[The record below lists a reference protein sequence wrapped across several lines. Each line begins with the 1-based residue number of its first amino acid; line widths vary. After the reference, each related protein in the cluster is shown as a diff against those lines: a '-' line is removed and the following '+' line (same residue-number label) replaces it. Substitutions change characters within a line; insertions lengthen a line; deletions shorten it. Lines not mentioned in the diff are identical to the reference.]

1 MNHRAK
7 VAKDTDS
14 RWAAV
19 CDCSIIW
26 HCARWRDAY
35 DAAYGHVFGA
45 RRMEYLGGI
54 GFRACG
60 AELTCPHRSVV
71 FDDCR

>member
-1 MNHRAK
+1 MLHRAK

-35 DAAYGHVFGA
+35 DAAYTHVYGA
-45 RRMEYLGGI
+45 RRIEHLGGI
-54 GFRACG
+54 GFGSVRV
-60 AELTCPHRSVV
+60 TDPHAVRGKQ
-71 FDDCR
+71 